1 MSIERAIT
9 QLRRSPLTMTAL
21 TSARQTAIENGIN
34 PIDIDLA
41 LVFMKQGN
49 VDLASKYIFGPV
61 PARAS
66 PGAIATLE
74 MARDR

>member
-1 MSIERAIT
+1 M
-9 QLRRSPLTMTAL
+9 
-21 TSARQTAIENGIN
+21 SARQVCIENGIN

-41 LVFMKQGN
+41 IVFLKQGN
-49 VDLASKYIFGPV
+49 VDLASKYISGPV
-61 PARAS
+61 PARVS